1 MNYDNENHIIEY
13 IEGKKVKQ
21 FKVPKNDYNLDF
33 NKMSYNDILT
43 YIKLVQEQE
52 PKNDKIK
59 YKPLKTVA
67 AKTTDYFIRNDKL
80 MSQVER
86 QQKIAEFII
95 SDKPNDITEILQE
108 DTRYDNPIIKSLIS
122 SLFEKGYSNEKIKNL
137 LKENDYFEVNSI
149 EINNCIVKEDET
161 YYFEDYEFKNTIH
174 DLLNDTRQIS
184 ILKYN
189 EIFVPV
195 NNIYNGNVVVSDI
208 KNNKKFA
215 LLNELLFNGVDFRS
229 NEGIIHKAFFDN
241 KFISRRDTQINYKK
255 FVVPQ
260 GESSFNLNISKTPFY
275 LYDEDT
281 KDKIYLNI
289 QLLYYLLQF
298 NLSFQNNN
306 YKYIVE
312 KINKYKEDKHKLK
325 NVILIAGSA
334 FDLDHIFDSL
344 NSENND
350 TSTDYYNEYINL
362 FAQKITYLF
371 NKHLKNYSTDL
382 KSLTAVTP
390 KKIIKPKT
398 IAVKDF
404 DNVPVV
410 EPVEP
415 VEIHIKEDLTDDDL
429 TDDEIIV
436 VKNPKLIN
444 EDSQNLIPNDEEQI
458 KEAKGLFRRDTKET
472 LKALLNR
479 IIKLESLV
487 SAQADEIKQLKN
499 GIKSINQALPNETR
513 KEVFG
518 NYFSNS
524 INSQNLGG
532 SVDTTLGAAAATTL
546 GGALN
551 PNKVYPKI
559 TFTEFKKLYK
569 DLL

>member
-43 YIKLVQEQE
+43 YIKLVQEDE
-52 PKNDKIK
+52 NKHSDVIK

-67 AKTTDYFIRNDKL
+67 AKTKDYFIKNDKL
-80 MSQVER
+80 MSQIER
-86 QQKIAEFII
+86 QQKIAEYII
-95 SDKPNDITEILQE
+95 SDKPNDMTEFLQE
-108 DTRYDNPIIKSLIS
+108 DTRYDNPLIKNLIS
-122 SLFEKGYSNEKIKNL
+122 SLFEKGYSNEKIKEI

-149 EINNCIVKEDET
+149 EINNCIIKEDET

-195 NNIYNGNVVVSDI
+195 NNIYNGDIVVSDI
-208 KNNKKFA
+208 KKNTKFTQLNK
-215 LLNELLFNGVDFRS
+215 LIFNGVDFRS

-241 KFISRRDTQINYKK
+241 KFVSRRDTQINYKN

-260 GESSFNLNISKTPFY
+260 GESSFNLDIVKTPFY

-312 KINKYKEDKHKLK
+312 KINKYKDDKQKLK

-344 NSENND
+344 DEKNND
-350 TSTDYYNEYINL
+350 PSTDYYNEYINL

-371 NKHLKNYSTDL
+371 NKHLKNYSL
-382 KSLTAVTP
+382 KSLKVLEP

-398 IAVKDF
+398 IPVYEPEEPEPVETVETVK
-404 DNVPVV
+404 
-410 EPVEP
+410 PVEP
-415 VEIHIKEDLTDDDL
+415 VEIIHIKDDDLTDEDL
-429 TDDEIIV
+429 TDDEIMIV
-436 VKNPKLIN
+436 EKP
-444 EDSQNLIPNDEEQI
+444 

-487 SAQADEIKQLKN
+487 SVQADEIKQLKN

-513 KEVFG
+513 KQVFG

-524 INSQNLGG
+524 INEP
-532 SVDTTLGAAAATTL
+532 L

-569 DLL
+569 AL

>member
-43 YIKLVQEQE
+43 YIKLVQEDE
-52 PKNDKIK
+52 NKHSDVIK

-67 AKTTDYFIRNDKL
+67 AKTTDYFIKNDKL
-80 MSQVER
+80 MSQIER
-86 QQKIAEFII
+86 QQKIAEYII
-95 SDKPNDITEILQE
+95 SDKPNDMTEFLQE
-108 DTRYDNPIIKSLIS
+108 DTRYDNPLIKNLIS
-122 SLFEKGYSNEKIKNL
+122 SLFEKGYSNEKIKGL

-149 EINNCIVKEDET
+149 EINNCIIKEDEN

-195 NNIYNGNVVVSDI
+195 NNIYNGDIVVSDI

-215 LLNELLFNGVDFRS
+215 LLNELLFKGVDFRS
-229 NEGIIHKAFFDN
+229 NEGIIHKAFFND
-241 KFISRRDTQINYKK
+241 KFVSRRDTQINYKK

-260 GESSFNLNISKTPFY
+260 GESSFNLDMVKTPFY
-275 LYDEDT
+275 LYNEDT

-312 KINKYKEDKHKLK
+312 KINKYKEDKHRIK

-344 NSENND
+344 DEKNNVP
-350 TSTDYYNEYINL
+350 SIDYYNEYINL
-362 FAQKITYLF
+362 FAKKITYLF
-371 NKHLKNYSTDL
+371 NMHLKNYSL
-382 KSLTAVTP
+382 KSLKDLEP

-398 IAVKDF
+398 IPVYEPEEPEPVK
-404 DNVPVV
+404 PV

-415 VEIHIKEDLTDDDL
+415 VKPVEIIHIKDDDL
-429 TDDEIIV
+429 TDDNLTDDNLTDDEIIPIE
-436 VKNPKLIN
+436 KP
-444 EDSQNLIPNDEEQI
+444 

-487 SAQADEIKQLKN
+487 SVQADEIKQLKN

-524 INSQNLGG
+524 
-532 SVDTTLGAAAATTL
+532 L

-569 DLL
+569 AL

>member
-43 YIKLVQEQE
+43 YIKLVQEDE
-52 PKNDKIK
+52 NKHSDVIK

-67 AKTTDYFIRNDKL
+67 AKTTDYFIKNDKL
-80 MSQVER
+80 MSQIER
-86 QQKIAEFII
+86 QQKIAEYII
-95 SDKPNDITEILQE
+95 SDKPNDMTEFLQE
-108 DTRYDNPIIKSLIS
+108 DTRYDNPLIKNLIS
-122 SLFEKGYSNEKIKNL
+122 SLFEKGYSNEKIKEL

-149 EINNCIVKEDET
+149 EINNCIIKEDEN

-195 NNIYNGNVVVSDI
+195 NNIYNGDIVVSNI
-208 KNNKKFA
+208 KNNKKFV
-215 LLNELLFNGVDFRS
+215 LLNKLLFNGVDFRS

-241 KFISRRDTQINYKK
+241 KFVSRRDTQINYKN

-260 GESSFNLNISKTPFY
+260 GESSFNLDVVKTPFY
-275 LYDEDT
+275 LYNEDT

-312 KINKYKEDKHKLK
+312 KINKYKEDKQQIK

-344 NSENND
+344 DDKNND
-350 TSTDYYNEYINL
+350 PSIDYYNEYINL
-362 FAQKITYLF
+362 FAKKITYLF
-371 NKHLKNYSTDL
+371 NKHLKNYSL
-382 KSLTAVTP
+382 KSLKDLEPKILSTP

-398 IAVKDF
+398 I
-404 DNVPVV
+404 PVYEPEEPEPV
-410 EPVEP
+410 EHVEP
-415 VEIHIKEDLTDDDL
+415 VEILHIKDDDL
-429 TDDEIIV
+429 SPSGFSAESDDEIMIV
-436 VKNPKLIN
+436 KPVNN
-444 EDSQNLIPNDEEQI
+444 EQI

-487 SAQADEIKQLKN
+487 SVQADEIKQLKN
-499 GIKSINQALPNETR
+499 GIKSINQALPDEKR

-524 INSQNLGG
+524 INKP
-532 SVDTTLGAAAATTL
+532 L

-559 TFTEFKKLYK
+559 TFTEFKKLYNE
-569 DLL
+569 L

>member
-43 YIKLVQEQE
+43 YIKLVQEDE
-52 PKNDKIK
+52 NKHSDVIK

-67 AKTTDYFIRNDKL
+67 AKTKDYFIKNDKL
-80 MSQVER
+80 MSQIER
-86 QQKIAEFII
+86 QQKIAEYII
-95 SDKPNDITEILQE
+95 SDKPNDITEFLQE
-108 DTRYDNPIIKSLIS
+108 DTRYDNPLIKNLIS
-122 SLFEKGYSNEKIKNL
+122 SLFEKGYSNEKIKEI

-149 EINNCIVKEDET
+149 EINNCIIKEDEN

-189 EIFVPV
+189 EIFIPV
-195 NNIYNGNVVVSDI
+195 NNIYNGNIVVSDNI

-215 LLNELLFNGVDFRS
+215 VLNELLFKGVDFRS
-229 NEGIIHKAFFDN
+229 NEGILHKAFFED
-241 KFISRRDTQINYKK
+241 KFVSRRDTQINYNK
-255 FVVPQ
+255 FVIPQ
-260 GESSFNLNISKTPFY
+260 GESSFNLNIEKMPFY
-275 LYDEDT
+275 LYDKDT

-344 NSENND
+344 DEKNND
-350 TSTDYYNEYINL
+350 PSIDYYNEYINL
-362 FAQKITYLF
+362 FAKKITYLF
-371 NKHLKNYSTDL
+371 NKHLKNYSL
-382 KSLTAVTP
+382 KSIKDLEP

-398 IAVKDF
+398 IPVYEPEPVEHVEPVK
-404 DNVPVV
+404 PV

-415 VEIHIKEDLTDDDL
+415 VKPVEPVEIIHIKDDDLTDDDL
-429 TDDEIIV
+429 TDNEIMIV
-436 VKNPKLIN
+436 KPDNN
-444 EDSQNLIPNDEEQI
+444 EPI

-487 SAQADEIKQLKN
+487 SVQADEIKQLKN
-499 GIKSINQALPNETR
+499 GIKSINQALPDNTR
-513 KEVFG
+513 KQVFG

-524 INSQNLGG
+524 INEP
-532 SVDTTLGAAAATTL
+532 L

-559 TFTEFKKLYK
+559 TFTEFKKLYNE
-569 DLL
+569 L

>member
-1 MNYDNENHIIEY
+1 MNYDNDNHIIEY

-43 YIKLVQEQE
+43 YIKLVQEAEEQDKT
-52 PKNDKIK
+52 KNMIK

-67 AKTTDYFIRNDKL
+67 AKTKDYFDRNEKL

-95 SDKPNDITEILQE
+95 SDKPETVTEILQD
-108 DTRYDNPIIKSLIS
+108 DTNYDNPFIKSLVS
-122 SLFEKGYSNEKIKNL
+122 SLFEKGYSNEKIKEL

-149 EINNCIVKEDET
+149 EINNCIIKEDET

-174 DLLNDTRQIS
+174 DLLNDSRQIS

-195 NNIYNGNVVVSDI
+195 NNIYNGDVVVSDI
-208 KNNKKFA
+208 KNNKKFV
-215 LLNELLFNGVDFRS
+215 LLNELLFKGVDFRS
-229 NEGIIHKAFFDN
+229 NEGIIHKAFFND
-241 KFISRRDTQINYKK
+241 KFVSRRDTQINYKK

-260 GESSFNLNISKTPFY
+260 GESSFNLDIDKTPFY
-275 LYDEDT
+275 LYDNDT

-312 KINKYKEDKHKLK
+312 KINKYKEDKHKIK

-344 NSENND
+344 DEKNND

-371 NKHLKNYSTDL
+371 KQHLKNYSLEPKIL
-382 KSLTAVTP
+382 KP

-398 IAVKDF
+398 I
-404 DNVPVV
+404 PVLTIPEEPEPV

-415 VEIHIKEDLTDDDL
+415 VEMLHIKKVSDDDIL
-429 TDDEIIV
+429 TDDEMTDDELIIT
-436 VKNPKLIN
+436 KT
-444 EDSQNLIPNDEEQI
+444 EI
-458 KEAKGLFRRDTKET
+458 KEPQITEKPKEGEGLFNFRRDTKET

-487 SAQADEIKQLKN
+487 SVQADEIKQLKN
-499 GIKSINQALPNETR
+499 GIKSINQALPDTTR

-524 INSQNLGG
+524 IGDKS
-532 SVDTTLGAAAATTL
+532 SMA
-546 GGALN
+546 GALN

-559 TFTEFKKLYK
+559 TFTEFKKLYNS
-569 DLL
+569 L

>member
-13 IEGKKVKQ
+13 IEGKRVKQ
-21 FKVPKNDYNLDF
+21 FKVPKTDYNLDF

-43 YIKLVQEQE
+43 YIKLVQEAEQE
-52 PKNDKIK
+52 DKTKNMIK

-67 AKTTDYFIRNDKL
+67 AKTSDYFNRNEKL

-95 SDKPNDITEILQE
+95 SDKPENVTEILQD
-108 DTRYDNPIIKSLIS
+108 DTNYNNPFIKSLIS
-122 SLFEKGYSNEKIKNL
+122 SLFEKGYSNEKIKEL

-149 EINNCIVKEDET
+149 EINNCIIKEDET

-174 DLLNDTRQIS
+174 DLLNDSRQIS

-195 NNIYNGNVVVSDI
+195 NNSYNGDIVVSNI
-208 KNNKKFA
+208 KKNIKFT
-215 LLNELLFNGVDFRS
+215 LLNELLFKGIDFRT
-229 NEGIIHKAFFDN
+229 NEGIIHKAFFND
-241 KFISRRDTQINYKK
+241 KFVSRRDTQINYKK

-260 GESSFNLNISKTPFY
+260 GESSFNLDVDKTPFY
-275 LYDEDT
+275 LYDDDT

-312 KINKYKEDKHKLK
+312 KINKYKEDKHKIK

-344 NSENND
+344 DEKNND
-350 TSTDYYNEYINL
+350 TSKDYYNEYINL

-371 NKHLKNYSTDL
+371 NHHLKNYS
-382 KSLTAVTP
+382 KEP
-390 KKIIKPKT
+390 KKLISKKITKPKT
-398 IAVKDF
+398 I
-404 DNVPVV
+404 PVLSIPEEPEKP

-415 VEIHIKEDLTDDDL
+415 VELIHIKKDSPLDLSEES
-429 TDDEIIV
+429 DDEIIIT
-436 VKNPKLIN
+436 KTEIKEPPIN
-444 EDSQNLIPNDEEQI
+444 EEPQNLIPNDEEQKI
-458 KEAKGLFRRDTKET
+458 PAVGKGLFRRDTKET

-487 SAQADEIKQLKN
+487 SVQADEINQLKK
-499 GIKSINQALPNETR
+499 GIKSINQALPDETR
-513 KEVFG
+513 KKVFG
-518 NYFSNS
+518 NYFN
-524 INSQNLGG
+524 
-532 SVDTTLGAAAATTL
+532 AAT

-551 PNKVYPKI
+551 PDKVYPKI
-559 TFTEFKKLYK
+559 TFTEFKKLYNE
-569 DLL
+569 L

>member
-43 YIKLVQEQE
+43 YIKLIQEQE
-52 PKNDKIK
+52 PKNDNAIK

-67 AKTTDYFIRNDKL
+67 AKTKDYFDRNEKL
-80 MSQVER
+80 MSQIER

-95 SDKPNDITEILQE
+95 SDKPETVTEILQD
-108 DTRYDNPIIKSLIS
+108 DTNYDNPFIKSLVS
-122 SLFEKGYSNEKIKNL
+122 SLFEKGYSNEKIKEL

-149 EINNCIVKEDET
+149 EINNCIIKEDET

-174 DLLNDTRQIS
+174 DLLNDSRQIS

-195 NNIYNGNVVVSDI
+195 NNIYNGDNVVSDI

-215 LLNELLFNGVDFRS
+215 LLNELLFKGVDFRT
-229 NEGIIHKAFFDN
+229 NEGIIHKAFFND
-241 KFISRRDTQINYKK
+241 KFVSRRDTQINYKK

-260 GESSFNLNISKTPFY
+260 GESSFNLDVNKTPFY

-312 KINKYKEDKHKLK
+312 KINKYKEDKNKIK

-344 NSENND
+344 DEKNND
-350 TSTDYYNEYINL
+350 TTTDYYNEYINL
-362 FAQKITYLF
+362 FAKKITYLF
-371 NKHLKNYSTDL
+371 NQHLKNYSL
-382 KSLTAVTP
+382 KS
-390 KKIIKPKT
+390 KIRTIKPKT
-398 IAVKDF
+398 
-404 DNVPVV
+404 VPVEPEPEP

-415 VEIHIKEDLTDDDL
+415 VEILHIKKDSPLELSEES
-429 TDDEIIV
+429 DDEMIIV
-436 VKNPKLIN
+436 KKPVDELKPVDEAQIEEAK
-444 EDSQNLIPNDEEQI
+444 IPAAKP
-458 KEAKGLFRRDTKET
+458 KEAKGLFKPFGLCSSRRDTRET

-487 SAQADEIKQLKN
+487 SEQQQEIKQLKN
-499 GIKSINQALPNETR
+499 GIKSINQALPDETR
-513 KEVFG
+513 KQVFG

-524 INSQNLGG
+524 INEPLGG
-532 SVDTTLGAAAATTL
+532 AADTTLC
-546 GGALN
+546 GALN

-559 TFTEFKKLYK
+559 TFTEFKKLYNS
-569 DLL
+569 L

>member
-43 YIKLVQEQE
+43 YIKLVQEDE
-52 PKNDKIK
+52 NKHSDVIK

-67 AKTTDYFIRNDKL
+67 AKTTDYFIKNDKL
-80 MSQVER
+80 MSQIER
-86 QQKIAEFII
+86 QQKIAEYII
-95 SDKPNDITEILQE
+95 SDKPNDMTEFLQE
-108 DTRYDNPIIKSLIS
+108 DTRYDNPLIKNLIS
-122 SLFEKGYSNEKIKNL
+122 SLFEKGYSNEKIKGL

-149 EINNCIVKEDET
+149 EINNCIIKEDET

-174 DLLNDTRQIS
+174 DLLNDNRQIS

-195 NNIYNGNVVVSDI
+195 NNIYNGDIVVSDI

-215 LLNELLFNGVDFRS
+215 LLNELLFKGVDFRS
-229 NEGIIHKAFFDN
+229 NEGIIHKAFFND
-241 KFISRRDTQINYKK
+241 KFVSRRDTQINYKK

-260 GESSFNLNISKTPFY
+260 GESSFNLDMVKTPFY
-275 LYDEDT
+275 LYNEDT

-312 KINKYKEDKHKLK
+312 KINKYKEDKHRIK

-344 NSENND
+344 DEKNND
-350 TSTDYYNEYINL
+350 PSIDYYNEYINL
-362 FAQKITYLF
+362 FAKKITYLF
-371 NKHLKNYSTDL
+371 NMHLKNYSL
-382 KSLTAVTP
+382 KSLKDLEP

-398 IAVKDF
+398 IPVYEPEEPEPVK
-404 DNVPVV
+404 PV

-415 VEIHIKEDLTDDDL
+415 VKPVEIIHIKDDDL
-429 TDDEIIV
+429 TDDNLTDDNLTDDEIIPIE
-436 VKNPKLIN
+436 KP
-444 EDSQNLIPNDEEQI
+444 

-487 SAQADEIKQLKN
+487 SVQADEIKQLKN

-524 INSQNLGG
+524 
-532 SVDTTLGAAAATTL
+532 L

-569 DLL
+569 AL

>member
-1 MNYDNENHIIEY
+1 MNYDSDNHIIEY

-52 PKNDKIK
+52 PKNDNAIK

-67 AKTTDYFIRNDKL
+67 AKTKDYFDRNEKL

-95 SDKPNDITEILQE
+95 SDKPETVTEILQD
-108 DTRYDNPIIKSLIS
+108 DTNYDNPFIKSLVS
-122 SLFEKGYSNEKIKNL
+122 SLFEKGYSNEKIKEL

-149 EINNCIVKEDET
+149 EINNCIIKEDET

-174 DLLNDTRQIS
+174 DLLNDSRQIS

-195 NNIYNGNVVVSDI
+195 NNIYNGDIVVSDI

-229 NEGIIHKAFFDN
+229 NEGIIHKAFFNN
-241 KFISRRDTQINYKK
+241 KFVSRRDTQINYKK
-255 FVVPQ
+255 FVIPQ
-260 GESSFNLNISKTPFY
+260 GESSFNLNLDKTPLY
-275 LYDEDT
+275 LYNEDT

-312 KINKYKEDKHKLK
+312 KINKYKEDKHKIK

-344 NSENND
+344 DEKNND
-350 TSTDYYNEYINL
+350 TTTDYYNEYINL

-371 NKHLKNYSTDL
+371 NQHLKNYSL
-382 KSLTAVTP
+382 KSKISIRKPRTVLTIPEEP
-390 KKIIKPKT
+390 K
-398 IAVKDF
+398 
-404 DNVPVV
+404 PVEP

-415 VEIHIKEDLTDDDL
+415 VEIIHIKDDDLTDDDL
-429 TDDEIIV
+429 TDDEMIIV
-436 VKNPKLIN
+436 KKPV
-444 EDSQNLIPNDEEQI
+444 DELKPVDEAQI
-458 KEAKGLFRRDTKET
+458 EKPKEAKGLFRRDTKET

-487 SAQADEIKQLKN
+487 SEQSKDLQQQAEQIRQLKN

-524 INSQNLGG
+524 INEP
-532 SVDTTLGAAAATTL
+532 L

-559 TFTEFKKLYK
+559 TFTEFKKLYRH
-569 DLL
+569 LVPCGNNEL

>member
-43 YIKLVQEQE
+43 YIKLVQEDE
-52 PKNDKIK
+52 NKHSDVIK

-67 AKTTDYFIRNDKL
+67 AKTTDYFIKNDKL
-80 MSQVER
+80 MSQIER
-86 QQKIAEFII
+86 QQKIAEYII
-95 SDKPNDITEILQE
+95 SDKPNDMTEFLQE
-108 DTRYDNPIIKSLIS
+108 DTRYDNPLIKNLIS
-122 SLFEKGYSNEKIKNL
+122 SLFEKGYSNEKIKEL

-149 EINNCIVKEDET
+149 EINNCIIKEDET

-195 NNIYNGNVVVSDI
+195 NNIYNGVIVVSDI
-208 KNNKKFA
+208 KKNIKFE
-215 LLNELLFNGVDFRS
+215 LLNKLIFNGVDFRS
-229 NEGIIHKAFFDN
+229 NEGIIHKAFFEN
-241 KFISRRDTQINYKK
+241 KFVSRRDTQINYKN
-255 FVVPQ
+255 FVIPQ
-260 GESSFNLNISKTPFY
+260 GESSFNLNMVKTPFY
-275 LYDEDT
+275 LYNEDT

-312 KINKYKEDKHKLK
+312 KINKYKEDKHKIK

-344 NSENND
+344 DEKNND
-350 TSTDYYNEYINL
+350 PSIDYYNEYINL
-362 FAQKITYLF
+362 FAKKITYLF
-371 NKHLKNYSTDL
+371 NKHLKNYSL
-382 KSLTAVTP
+382 KSLKDLEP

-398 IAVKDF
+398 I
-404 DNVPVV
+404 PVYEPEEP
-410 EPVEP
+410 EPVEH
-415 VEIHIKEDLTDDDL
+415 VEPAEPAEIMHIKDDDLTDDDL
-429 TDDEIIV
+429 TDNEIMIV
-436 VKNPKLIN
+436 EKP
-444 EDSQNLIPNDEEQI
+444 

-487 SAQADEIKQLKN
+487 SVQADEIKQLKN
-499 GIKSINQALPNETR
+499 GIKSINQALPDNTR
-513 KEVFG
+513 KQVFG

-524 INSQNLGG
+524 LNSQE
-532 SVDTTLGAAAATTL
+532 

-559 TFTEFKKLYK
+559 TFTEFKKLYNE
-569 DLL
+569 L

>member
-21 FKVPKNDYNLDF
+21 FQVPKNDYNLDF

-52 PKNDKIK
+52 QQHDNVIK

-67 AKTTDYFIRNDKL
+67 AKTKDYFERNEKL

-95 SDKPNDITEILQE
+95 SDKPETVTEILQD
-108 DTRYDNPIIKSLIS
+108 DTNYDNPFIKSLVS
-122 SLFEKGYSNEKIKNL
+122 SLFEKGYSNEKIKEL

-149 EINNCIVKEDET
+149 EINNCIIKEDET

-174 DLLNDTRQIS
+174 DLLNDSRQIS

-195 NNIYNGNVVVSDI
+195 NNIYNGDVVVSDI

-229 NEGIIHKAFFDN
+229 NEGIIHKAFFNN
-241 KFISRRDTQINYKK
+241 KFVSRRDTQINYKK

-260 GESSFNLNISKTPFY
+260 GESSFNLNIDKTPFY
-275 LYDEDT
+275 LYDNDT

-312 KINKYKEDKHKLK
+312 KINKYKEDKQQIK

-344 NSENND
+344 DEKNND
-350 TSTDYYNEYINL
+350 TSIDYYNEYINL
-362 FAQKITYLF
+362 FAKKITYLF
-371 NKHLKNYSTDL
+371 NHHLKNYSL
-382 KSLTAVTP
+382 KS
-390 KKIIKPKT
+390 KIRTIKPKT
-398 IAVKDF
+398 
-404 DNVPVV
+404 VPVKP

-415 VEIHIKEDLTDDDL
+415 EPVEPEPVKPVEMIHIKEVSSDEDPSDLTDEEMVIVKKPV
-429 TDDEIIV
+429 DELKPVDEAQIE
-436 VKNPKLIN
+436 KL
-444 EDSQNLIPNDEEQI
+444 

-487 SAQADEIKQLKN
+487 SAQSDEIKQLKN

-513 KEVFG
+513 KQIFG
-518 NYFSNS
+518 NYFN
-524 INSQNLGG
+524 
-532 SVDTTLGAAAATTL
+532 AAT

-559 TFTEFKKLYK
+559 TFTEFKKLYNE
-569 DLL
+569 L

>member
-43 YIKLVQEQE
+43 YIKLVQEAEQE
-52 PKNDKIK
+52 DKTKNMIK

-67 AKTTDYFIRNDKL
+67 AKTTDYFNRNEKL

-95 SDKPNDITEILQE
+95 SDKPENVTEILQD
-108 DTRYDNPIIKSLIS
+108 DTNYNNPFIKSLIS
-122 SLFEKGYSNEKIKNL
+122 SLFEKGYSNEKIKEL

-149 EINNCIVKEDET
+149 EINNCIIKEDET

-174 DLLNDTRQIS
+174 DLLNDSRQIS

-195 NNIYNGNVVVSDI
+195 NNIYNGDIVVSDI

-215 LLNELLFNGVDFRS
+215 LLNELLFKGVDFRS
-229 NEGIIHKAFFDN
+229 NEGIIHKAFFND
-241 KFISRRDTQINYKK
+241 KFVSRRDTQINYKK

-260 GESSFNLNISKTPFY
+260 GESSFNLNVDKTPFY
-275 LYDEDT
+275 LYDNDT

-312 KINKYKEDKHKLK
+312 KINKYKEDKHRIK

-344 NSENND
+344 DEKNNV
-350 TSTDYYNEYINL
+350 SSIDYYNEYINL

-371 NKHLKNYSTDL
+371 NHHLKNYSLENKT
-382 KSLTAVTP
+382 
-390 KKIIKPKT
+390 KIRKPKT
-398 IAVKDF
+398 VLSIPVK
-404 DNVPVV
+404 P

-415 VEIHIKEDLTDDDL
+415 EPVEPEPVEPEPVEMIHIKKVSDDGDLS
-429 TDDEIIV
+429 DDEIIIE
-436 VKNPKLIN
+436 KPKVLEPLIH
-444 EDSQNLIPNDEEQI
+444 EKP
-458 KEAKGLFRRDTKET
+458 KEGEGLFRRDTKET

-487 SAQADEIKQLKN
+487 SVQADEINQLKK

-524 INSQNLGG
+524 VGG
-532 SVDTTLGAAAATTL
+532 AAATTL
-546 GGALN
+546 CGALN

>member
-52 PKNDKIK
+52 QQHDNVIK

-67 AKTTDYFIRNDKL
+67 AKTKDYFDRNEKL

-95 SDKPNDITEILQE
+95 SDKPETVTEILQD
-108 DTRYDNPIIKSLIS
+108 DTNYNNPFIKSLVS
-122 SLFEKGYSNEKIKNL
+122 SLFEKGYSNEKIKEL

-149 EINNCIVKEDET
+149 EINNCIIKEDDT

-174 DLLNDTRQIS
+174 DLLNDSRQIS

-195 NNIYNGNVVVSDI
+195 NNIYNGDVVVSDI

-215 LLNELLFNGVDFRS
+215 LLNELLFKGVDFRS
-229 NEGIIHKAFFDN
+229 NEGIIHKAFFND
-241 KFISRRDTQINYKK
+241 KFVSRRDTQINYKK
-255 FVVPQ
+255 FVIPQ
-260 GESSFNLNISKTPFY
+260 GESSFNLPVDKTPFY
-275 LYDEDT
+275 LYDNDT

-312 KINKYKEDKHKLK
+312 KINKYKEDKHKIK

-344 NSENND
+344 DDKNND

-371 NKHLKNYSTDL
+371 KQHLKNYSRL
-382 KSLTAVTP
+382 KDIEP
-390 KKIIKPKT
+390 KKLVSKKLKT
-398 IAVKDF
+398 
-404 DNVPVV
+404 VPVLTIPV
-410 EPVEP
+410 KSEPEEHEEPEEPEAAEPVEEP
-415 VEIHIKEDLTDDDL
+415 KILIKKPLDITDES
-429 TDDEIIV
+429 TDDEIIIT
-436 VKNPKLIN
+436 KT
-444 EDSQNLIPNDEEQI
+444 EI
-458 KEAKGLFRRDTKET
+458 KEPPIKEIQQNFKEGEGLFRRDTKET

-487 SAQADEIKQLKN
+487 SEQAEQIKQLKN

-524 INSQNLGG
+524 
-532 SVDTTLGAAAATTL
+532 V

-559 TFTEFKKLYK
+559 TFTEFKKLYNE
-569 DLL
+569 L

>member
-52 PKNDKIK
+52 PKNDNAIK

-67 AKTTDYFIRNDKL
+67 AKTKDYFDRNEKL
-80 MSQVER
+80 MSQIER

-95 SDKPNDITEILQE
+95 SDKPETVTEILQD
-108 DTRYDNPIIKSLIS
+108 DTNYDNPFIKSLVS
-122 SLFEKGYSNEKIKNL
+122 SLFEKGYSNEKIKEL

-149 EINNCIVKEDET
+149 EINNCIIKEDET

-174 DLLNDTRQIS
+174 DLLNDSRQIS

-195 NNIYNGNVVVSDI
+195 NNIYNGDIVVSDI
-208 KNNKKFA
+208 KNNTKFA
-215 LLNELLFNGVDFRS
+215 LLNKLLFNGVDFRS
-229 NEGIIHKAFFDN
+229 NEGIIHKAFFNN
-241 KFISRRDTQINYKK
+241 KFVSRRDSQNNYKK

-260 GESSFNLNISKTPFY
+260 GESSFNLNIGKTPFY
-275 LYDEDT
+275 LYVEDT

-312 KINKYKEDKHKLK
+312 KINRYKDDKHKIK

-344 NSENND
+344 DEKNND
-350 TSTDYYNEYINL
+350 TSIDYYNEYINL
-362 FAQKITYLF
+362 FAKKITYLF
-371 NKHLKNYSTDL
+371 NQHLKNYSL
-382 KSLTAVTP
+382 KS
-390 KKIIKPKT
+390 KIRTIKPKT
-398 IAVKDF
+398 
-404 DNVPVV
+404 VPVYEPVKHEPV
-410 EPVEP
+410 EPGPVEP
-415 VEIHIKEDLTDDDL
+415 VEIIHIKKDDLTDDL
-429 TDDEIIV
+429 TDDETEIKEPPVNDID
-436 VKNPKLIN
+436 
-444 EDSQNLIPNDEEQI
+444 ELIPEDEEQI
-458 KEAKGLFRRDTKET
+458 KPVKEAKGLFRRDTKET

-487 SAQADEIKQLKN
+487 SVQADEIKQLKN

-518 NYFSNS
+518 NYFN
-524 INSQNLGG
+524 
-532 SVDTTLGAAAATTL
+532 ATI
-546 GGALN
+546 GDKSSMAGALN

-559 TFTEFKKLYK
+559 TFTEFKKLYNE
-569 DLL
+569 L

>member
-21 FKVPKNDYNLDF
+21 FKVPKTDYNLDF

-52 PKNDKIK
+52 PKNNNAIK

-67 AKTTDYFIRNDKL
+67 AKTTDYFNRNEKL
-80 MSQVER
+80 MTQVER

-95 SDKPNDITEILQE
+95 SDKPETVTEILQD
-108 DTRYDNPIIKSLIS
+108 DTNYSNPFIKSLIS
-122 SLFEKGYSNEKIKNL
+122 SLFEKGYSNEKIKEL

-149 EINNCIVKEDET
+149 EINNCIIKEDDT

-174 DLLNDTRQIS
+174 DLLNDSRQIS

-195 NNIYNGNVVVSDI
+195 NNSYNGDIVVSDI

-215 LLNELLFNGVDFRS
+215 LLNELLFKGVDFRS
-229 NEGIIHKAFFDN
+229 NEGIIHKAFFND
-241 KFISRRDTQINYKK
+241 KFVSRRDTQINYKK

-260 GESSFNLNISKTPFY
+260 GESSFNLNVDKTPFY
-275 LYDEDT
+275 LYDNDT

-312 KINKYKEDKHKLK
+312 KINKYREDKQQIK

-344 NSENND
+344 DEKNND
-350 TSTDYYNEYINL
+350 TSIDYYNEYINL
-362 FAQKITYLF
+362 FAKKITYLF
-371 NKHLKNYSTDL
+371 KQHLKNYS
-382 KSLTAVTP
+382 KSFGLSSLE
-390 KKIIKPKT
+390 PKT
-398 IAVKDF
+398 KISIKKAKTI
-404 DNVPVV
+404 PV
-410 EPVEP
+410 EPEPLEPEPEKPGPVKPIEPEP
-415 VEIHIKEDLTDDDL
+415 VEIIHIKKEDPDDILSDDEI
-429 TDDEIIV
+429 TDDEIIIT
-436 VKNPKLIN
+436 KTKIKEPP
-444 EDSQNLIPNDEEQI
+444 IPEEPPVLKEP

-479 IIKLESLV
+479 IIKLESRV
-487 SAQADEIKQLKN
+487 SEQEQQIQQLKN
-499 GIKSINQALPNETR
+499 GIKSINQTLPEATR
-513 KEVFG
+513 KQVFG
-518 NYFSNS
+518 NYFSNA
-524 INSQNLGG
+524 
-532 SVDTTLGAAAATTL
+532 V

-559 TFTEFKKLYK
+559 TFTEFKKLYNS
-569 DLL
+569 L

>member
-43 YIKLVQEQE
+43 YIKLIQEAEEQDKT
-52 PKNDKIK
+52 KNKIK

-67 AKTTDYFIRNDKL
+67 AKTKDYFDRNEKL

-95 SDKPNDITEILQE
+95 SDKPETVTEILQN
-108 DTRYDNPIIKSLIS
+108 DTRYDNPIIKPLIS
-122 SLFEKGYSNEKIKNL
+122 SLFEKGYSNEKIKDL
-137 LKENDYFEVNSI
+137 LKENDYFEIYSI
-149 EINNCIVKEDET
+149 EIENCIIKENN
-161 YYFEDYEFKNTIH
+161 YCYFDNYEFKNTIH
-174 DLLNDTRQIS
+174 DLLNDSRQIS

-195 NNIYNGNVVVSDI
+195 NNIYNGDVVVSDI
-208 KNNKKFA
+208 KKNEKFV
-215 LLNELLFNGVDFRS
+215 LLNKLLFNGIDFRT
-229 NEGIIHKAFFDN
+229 NEGIIHKAFFND
-241 KFISRRDTQINYKK
+241 KFVSRRDTQINYKN
-255 FVVPQ
+255 FVIPQ
-260 GESSFNLNISKTPFY
+260 GENEFNLKVDKTPFY
-275 LYDEDT
+275 FYDNDT

-312 KINKYKEDKHKLK
+312 KIKKSKETKHKLK

-344 NSENND
+344 DEKNND
-350 TSTDYYNEYINL
+350 TTTDYYNEYINL
-362 FAQKITYLF
+362 LSENIIIKF
-371 NKHLKNYSTDL
+371 NKYLKNYSLEPKIRTA
-382 KSLTAVTP
+382 KTKTVLT
-390 KKIIKPKT
+390 I
-398 IAVKDF
+398 
-404 DNVPVV
+404 PVEPEP

-415 VEIHIKEDLTDDDL
+415 VEMIHIKKDSDDEI
-429 TDDEIIV
+429 TDDEMIIV
-436 VKNPKLIN
+436 KKPV
-444 EDSQNLIPNDEEQI
+444 EDKTITELIPEDEEQPI

-487 SAQADEIKQLKN
+487 SVQADEIKQLKN

-513 KEVFG
+513 KQVFG
-518 NYFSNS
+518 NYFN
-524 INSQNLGG
+524 
-532 SVDTTLGAAAATTL
+532 AAT

-559 TFTEFKKLYK
+559 TFTEFKKLYNE
-569 DLL
+569 L

>member
-1 MNYDNENHIIEY
+1 MNYDNEKHIIEY

-67 AKTTDYFIRNDKL
+67 AKTTDYFNRNEKL

-95 SDKPNDITEILQE
+95 SDKPENVAEILQD
-108 DTRYDNPIIKSLIS
+108 DTNYNNPFIKSLIS
-122 SLFEKGYSNEKIKNL
+122 SLFEKGYSNEKIKEL

-149 EINNCIVKEDET
+149 EINNCIIKEDET

-174 DLLNDTRQIS
+174 DLLNDSRQIS

-195 NNIYNGNVVVSDI
+195 NNSYNDDIVVSNI
-208 KNNKKFA
+208 KNNKKFV
-215 LLNELLFNGVDFRS
+215 LLNELLFKGVDFRS
-229 NEGIIHKAFFDN
+229 NEGIIHKAFFND
-241 KFISRRDTQINYKK
+241 KFVSRRDTQNNYKN

-260 GESSFNLNISKTPFY
+260 GESSFNLNLDKTPFY
-275 LYDEDT
+275 LYDNDT

-312 KINKYKEDKHKLK
+312 KINKYKEDKHKIK

-344 NSENND
+344 NEKNND
-350 TSTDYYNEYINL
+350 TTTDYYNEYINL

-371 NKHLKNYSTDL
+371 NQHLKNYS
-382 KSLTAVTP
+382 LTSKT
-390 KKIIKPKT
+390 KISIRKPKT
-398 IAVKDF
+398 IPVK
-404 DNVPVV
+404 PE
-410 EPVEP
+410 EPEATEP
-415 VEIHIKEDLTDDDL
+415 EETEIIHIKTPSDDETDDE
-429 TDDEIIV
+429 TDDEIIIKKPV
-436 VKNPKLIN
+436 EKPK
-444 EDSQNLIPNDEEQI
+444 EGE
-458 KEAKGLFRRDTKET
+458 GLFRPFRPCSSRRDTKET

-487 SAQADEIKQLKN
+487 SVQADEINQLKK
-499 GIKSINQALPNETR
+499 GIKSINQALPDETR

-524 INSQNLGG
+524 INSQN
-532 SVDTTLGAAAATTL
+532 L

-559 TFTEFKKLYK
+559 TFTEFKKLYNE
-569 DLL
+569 L

>member
-21 FKVPKNDYNLDF
+21 FKVPKTDYNLDF

-52 PKNDKIK
+52 PKNNNAIK

-67 AKTTDYFIRNDKL
+67 AKTKDYIERNEKL
-80 MSQVER
+80 MSQIER

-95 SDKPNDITEILQE
+95 SDKPETVTEILQD
-108 DTRYDNPIIKSLIS
+108 DTNYDNPFIKSLVS
-122 SLFEKGYSNEKIKNL
+122 SLFEKGYSNEKIKEL
-137 LKENDYFEVNSI
+137 LRENDYFEVNSI

-174 DLLNDTRQIS
+174 DLLNDSRQIS

-195 NNIYNGNVVVSDI
+195 NNIYNGDVVVSDI
-208 KNNKKFA
+208 KKNIKFA
-215 LLNELLFNGVDFRS
+215 LLNKLLFNGVDFRT
-229 NEGIIHKAFFDN
+229 NEGMIHKAFFDN
-241 KFISRRDTQINYKK
+241 KFVSRRDTQNNYKK

-260 GESSFNLNISKTPFY
+260 GESSFNLDIDKTPFY
-275 LYDEDT
+275 LYNEDT

-289 QLLYYLLQF
+289 QLLYYFLQF

-312 KINKYKEDKHKLK
+312 KINKYREDKHRIK

-344 NSENND
+344 DEKNND
-350 TSTDYYNEYINL
+350 SSIDYYNEYINL
-362 FAQKITYLF
+362 FAKKITYLF
-371 NKHLKNYSTDL
+371 NQHLKNYSL
-382 KSLTAVTP
+382 KSNISI
-390 KKIIKPKT
+390 KKPKT
-398 IAVKDF
+398 KTILTIPVKSE
-404 DNVPVV
+404 PV
-410 EPVEP
+410 EPEPVEPEHVEP
-415 VEIHIKEDLTDDDL
+415 VEILHIKKNDLSEDLTEDDL
-429 TDDEIIV
+429 IPVDENKIKKPIDD
-436 VKNPKLIN
+436 KPKLI
-444 EDSQNLIPNDEEQI
+444 EDVEQI

-487 SAQADEIKQLKN
+487 SEQQQEIKALKN

-518 NYFSNS
+518 NYFN
-524 INSQNLGG
+524 
-532 SVDTTLGAAAATTL
+532 AAT

-559 TFTEFKKLYK
+559 TFTEFKKLYNA
-569 DLL
+569 L

>member
-43 YIKLVQEQE
+43 YIKLVQEDE
-52 PKNDKIK
+52 NKHSDVIK

-67 AKTTDYFIRNDKL
+67 AKTKDYFIKNDKL
-80 MSQVER
+80 MSQIER
-86 QQKIAEFII
+86 QQKIAEYII
-95 SDKPNDITEILQE
+95 SDKPNDMTEFLQE
-108 DTRYDNPIIKSLIS
+108 DTRYDNPLIKNLIS
-122 SLFEKGYSNEKIKNL
+122 SLFEKGYSNEKIKEI

-149 EINNCIVKEDET
+149 EINNCIIKEDET

-195 NNIYNGNVVVSDI
+195 NNIYNGDIVVSDI
-208 KNNKKFA
+208 KKNTKFTQLNK
-215 LLNELLFNGVDFRS
+215 LIFNGVDFRS

-241 KFISRRDTQINYKK
+241 KFVSRRDTQINYKN

-260 GESSFNLNISKTPFY
+260 GESSFNLDIVKTPFY

-344 NSENND
+344 DEKNND
-350 TSTDYYNEYINL
+350 PSTDYYNEYINL

-371 NKHLKNYSTDL
+371 NKHLKNYSL
-382 KSLTAVTP
+382 KSLKVLEP

-398 IAVKDF
+398 IPVYEPEEPEPVETVETVK
-404 DNVPVV
+404 PVEPV
-410 EPVEP
+410 ETVKPVEP
-415 VEIHIKEDLTDDDL
+415 VEIIHIKDDDLTDEDL
-429 TDDEIIV
+429 TDDEIMIV
-436 VKNPKLIN
+436 EKP
-444 EDSQNLIPNDEEQI
+444 

-487 SAQADEIKQLKN
+487 SVQADEIKQLKN

-513 KEVFG
+513 KQVFG

-524 INSQNLGG
+524 INEP
-532 SVDTTLGAAAATTL
+532 L

-569 DLL
+569 AL

>member
-52 PKNDKIK
+52 PKNDNAIK

-67 AKTTDYFIRNDKL
+67 AKPKDYFDRNEKL
-80 MSQVER
+80 MSQIER

-95 SDKPNDITEILQE
+95 SDKSETVTEIIQD
-108 DTRYDNPIIKSLIS
+108 DTNYNNPFIKSLIS
-122 SLFEKGYSNEKIKNL
+122 SLFEKGYSNEKIKEL

-149 EINNCIVKEDET
+149 EINNCIIKEDET

-174 DLLNDTRQIS
+174 DLLNDSRQIS

-195 NNIYNGNVVVSDI
+195 NNIYNGDIVVSDI
-208 KNNKKFA
+208 KNNTKFA
-215 LLNELLFNGVDFRS
+215 LLNKLLFNGVDFRS
-229 NEGIIHKAFFDN
+229 NEGIIHKAFFNN
-241 KFISRRDTQINYKK
+241 KFVSRRDSQNNYKK

-260 GESSFNLNISKTPFY
+260 GESSFNLNIGKTPFY
-275 LYDEDT
+275 LYVEDT

-312 KINKYKEDKHKLK
+312 KINRYKDDKHKIK

-344 NSENND
+344 DEKNND
-350 TSTDYYNEYINL
+350 TSIDYYNEYINL
-362 FAQKITYLF
+362 FAKKITYLF
-371 NKHLKNYSTDL
+371 NQHLKNYSL
-382 KSLTAVTP
+382 KS
-390 KKIIKPKT
+390 KIRTIKPKT
-398 IAVKDF
+398 
-404 DNVPVV
+404 VPVYEPVKHEPV
-410 EPVEP
+410 EPGPVEP
-415 VEIHIKEDLTDDDL
+415 VEIINIKKDDLTDDL
-429 TDDEIIV
+429 TDDEIIITKTEIKEPPV
-436 VKNPKLIN
+436 NDID
-444 EDSQNLIPNDEEQI
+444 ELIPEDEEQI
-458 KEAKGLFRRDTKET
+458 KPVKEAKGLFRRDTKET

-487 SAQADEIKQLKN
+487 SVQADEIKQLKN

-518 NYFSNS
+518 NYFN
-524 INSQNLGG
+524 
-532 SVDTTLGAAAATTL
+532 AAIGDKSSMA
-546 GGALN
+546 GALN

-559 TFTEFKKLYK
+559 TFTEFKKLYNS
-569 DLL
+569 LN